1 MTPSGSPEMLPLR
14 LKGKPMRRKYQT
26 PEVHDFIIPG
36 FCDEGWGIAPSGT
49 NDIESRQRINTQ
61 PEDDNKDK
69 GYDYNL
75 WDE

>member
-1 MTPSGSPEMLPLR
+1 MGHR
-14 LKGKPMRRKYQT
+14 
-26 PEVHDFIIPG
+26 
-36 FCDEGWGIAPSGT
+36 PSGT